1 MTVKSTIERA
11 NIEIA
16 AGRHWRAKE
25 ILASS
30 LQTYGYSRE
39 IYYAYANLLLALGDD
54 LEAGRFYLLSVDEPD
69 AAQSR
74 VMELFLARYRNDGWQ
89 LLRSRFP
96 TSARAL
102 KLGDYP
108 SVLRSCLERLGA
120 PELLIPQQA
129 ISNQASKP
137 FSWTLPVGCIVAIV
151 ALVTCTIIG
160 AYTIVR
166 WMATALQL

>member
-11 NIEIA
+11 NIEMA

-39 IYYAYANLLLALGDD
+39 IFYAYANILLALGDD

-74 VMELFLARYRNDGWQ
+74 VMELFLTRYRNGGWQ

-96 TSARAL
+96 RSARL
-102 KLGDYP
+102 KKLADYP
-108 SVLRSCLERLGA
+108 SVLRSQLERLGA
-120 PELLIPQQA
+120 PETMLPEQA
-129 ISNQASKP
+129 IAHHAGKSS
-137 FSWTLPVGCIVAIV
+137 SWVIPAGCIIAMA
-151 ALVTCTIIG
+151 ALATCAVIG
-160 AYTIVR
+160 AYTIAR
-166 WMATALQL
+166 WITRV